1 MFIGFPISISHC
13 KLIKVR
19 QKGCYHRVR
28 RSLHNPAGT
37 IPIRFHLLIHLCLS
51 FFLRLCCF
59 YVQRCIYTNIVCV
72 EGEREIPYVREKKRR
87 GVCEVRTDCGEK
99 ERETVKNQGWWW
111 RWRRRLVELEFCFN
125 GKMKKKRKAAVEK
138 ISVEHD
144 VLVVFLFDNSWKPI
158 PPGLFPLFFRSKETT
173 VIITIIIN

>member
-1 MFIGFPISISHC
+1 VLPSGSSVPPQPGRNNSH
-13 KLIKVR
+13 
-19 QKGCYHRVR
+19 
-28 RSLHNPAGT
+28 SLSPAD
-37 IPIRFHLLIHLCLS
+37 PSLS
-51 FFLRLCCF
+51 FFLSKALLLLCSAMH
-59 YVQRCIYTNIVCV
+59 IYKYRVCRGRKRNTV
-72 EGEREIPYVREKKRR
+72 REREEKKRR
-87 GVCEVRTDCGEK
+87 VWSENWLWRER

-111 RWRRRLVELEFCFN
+111 WWRRRLVELEFCFN